1 MADNA
6 QVIWSYLKK
15 QGLSDAGAAGVMG
28 NLYAESGLV
37 PTNLQNTYEK
47 KLSMT
52 DSEYTS
58 LVDSGKYQNFIHDSA
73 GYGLAQWTYW
83 SRKEGLY
90 KLAKARGKSIGDIEV
105 QLEYLIQEFVSYGL
119 LNTFK
124 TVSDV
129 REASNVMLLKFEKPA
144 SKDTKA
150 TQDKRAAYSQNYYD
164 RFATKA
170 NTTPNSN
177 KEVKPMANSA
187 LATYTLISPNKNSPR
202 NHAIDRIT
210 IHCFVGQVT
219 AKRGAEVFQP
229 VKKQA
234 SCNYC
239 IGKDGDIS
247 LVVDEKDRSWCTS
260 SGANDHRAI
269 TFEVA
274 SDSYHPYAVTNAAYQ
289 SVINLCEDICR
300 RYGKK
305 KLIWFGDKT
314 KSLNYSPAADEM
326 VLTVHRWFAN
336 KACPGQYLYE
346 LQGNIATEVT
356 KRLGGSTTSTGT
368 APVTPT
374 QPAPSTPATK
384 PTSYLVKVTASALNY
399 RSGPGTN
406 YKINGCIR
414 DKSTYTIV
422 EEKNGWGK
430 LKSGAGWIC
439 LAYTKRI

>member
-6 QVIWSYLKK
+6 QVIWSYFKK

-90 KLAKARGKSIGDIEV
+90 KLAKARGKSIGDVEV

-170 NTTPNSN
+170 NATPNSN

-219 AKRGAEVFQP
+219 AKRGAEAFQP
-229 VKKQA
+229 VKTQA

-356 KRLGGSTTSTGT
+356 KRLGGSTTSTST

-374 QPAPSTPATK
+374 QPAPSTSTTK
-384 PTSYLVKVTASALNY
+384 PASYLVKVTASALNY

-414 DKSTYTIV
+414 DKGTYTIV

-430 LKSGAGWIC
+430 LKSGADWIC